1 MVKKSKQQS
10 TSNQSPIIS
19 TSTIIIISVL
29 VGLIIGFTIGT
40 SKSTSESHGF
50 GDKSH
55 EDMHDHSN
63 HSHDIHSHEQLE
75 VSPEM
80 APTIEILVHEDSKS
94 GYNLEIETTNFE
106 FVSTHNFEND
116 QLDIFRG
123 HAHLYING
131 EKISRLYSSSY
142 YLGELEGYNEITVTL
157 NSNDHKDLALKG
169 ETIQDTFI
177 LEVE

>member
-1 MVKKSKQQS
+1 MVKRSKQQS

-40 SKSTSESHGF
+40 SKSTSESH
-50 GDKSH
+50 
-55 EDMHDHSN
+55 EDMHDHST
-63 HSHDIHSHEQLE
+63 HSHDIHSHEKLE

-80 APTIEILVHEDSKS
+80 APTIEISVHEDSKS
-94 GYNLEIETTNFE
+94 GYNLEIDTTNFE
-106 FVSTHNFEND
+106 FVSTHNFEDN
-116 QLDIFRG
+116 QLDVFRG

-142 YLGELEGYNEITVTL
+142 YLGELEGHNEITVTL
-157 NSNDHKDLALKG
+157 NTNDHKDLALTG
-169 ETIQDTFI
+169 ETIQDTVI
-177 LEVE
+177 LQVE

>member
-1 MVKKSKQQS
+1 MVKRSKQQS

-40 SKSTSESHGF
+40 SKSTSESH
-50 GDKSH
+50 
-55 EDMHDHSN
+55 EDMHDHST

-80 APTIEILVHEDSKS
+80 APTIEISVHEDSKS
-94 GYNLEIETTNFE
+94 GYNLEIDTTNFE
-106 FVSTHNFEND
+106 FVSTHNFEDN
-116 QLDIFRG
+116 QLDVFRG

-142 YLGELEGYNEITVTL
+142 YLGELEGHNEITVTL
-157 NSNDHKDLALKG
+157 NTNDHKDLALTG
-169 ETIQDTFI
+169 ETIQDTVI
-177 LEVE
+177 LQVE